1 MTVDHQDFLAERF
14 EQHRSRL
21 NSVAYRMLGSL
32 SEAEDAVQEAW
43 LRLTRTDD
51 TSIDDLAAWLTT
63 VVGRICLDMLRSRT
77 SRREDPFPDQAPE
90 RLPDPVVTA
99 AEPAGPEQQAELA
112 DTVGYAMLVVL
123 QQLAPAERLAFVLHD
138 MFAVPFEE
146 IAPVVERSVPAT
158 RQLAS
163 RGRRR
168 VKDSSVEPDP
178 DPVAQRMAVDAFLSA
193 ARGGDTD
200 ALLSM
205 LDPDLELRND
215 DGVHPLRVLSG
226 AARIARS
233 AIGFHRAFG
242 PIEAVPVLVN
252 GAAGL
257 LDMTGGK
264 PRALSSYTISGGKV
278 RHFDIISDPERLA
291 ALLPADLTD

>member
-1 MTVDHQDFLAERF
+1 MDHQDFLAERF

-43 LRLTRTDD
+43 LRLTRTGDD
-51 TSIDDLAAWLTT
+51 SIDDLAAWLTT

-77 SRREDPFPDQAPE
+77 SRREDPLLPE

-99 AEPAGPEQQAELA
+99 EPADPEQQAELA

-168 VKDSSVEPDP
+168 VKDSTVEPDP

-200 ALLSM
+200 ALLNM

-233 AIGFHRAFG
+233 AIGFHREFG
-242 PIEAVPVLVN
+242 PIVAVPVLVN
-252 GAAGL
+252 GAAGI

-264 PRALSSYTISGGKV
+264 PRALTSYTISGGRV
-278 RHFDIISDPERLA
+278 RHFDIISDAERLA
-291 ALLPADLTD
+291 SLLPADLTA

>member
-1 MTVDHQDFLAERF
+1 MTVDHQDLLAERF

-43 LRLTRTDD
+43 LRLTRTGDD
-51 TSIDDLAAWLTT
+51 SIDDLAAWLTT
-63 VVGRICLDMLRSRT
+63 VVGRICLDMLRSRS
-77 SRREDPFPDQAPE
+77 SRREDPLLPE

-99 AEPAGPEQQAELA
+99 EPADPEQQAELA

-168 VKDSSVEPDP
+168 VKDSAVEPDP
-178 DPVAQRMAVDAFLSA
+178 DPVAQRRAVDAFLAA

-215 DGVHPLRVLSG
+215 DGVHPLRVLGG

-252 GAAGL
+252 GAAGI

-264 PRALSSYTISGGKV
+264 PRALSSYTISDGRV

-291 ALLPADLTD
+291 ALLPAGLLDGTR